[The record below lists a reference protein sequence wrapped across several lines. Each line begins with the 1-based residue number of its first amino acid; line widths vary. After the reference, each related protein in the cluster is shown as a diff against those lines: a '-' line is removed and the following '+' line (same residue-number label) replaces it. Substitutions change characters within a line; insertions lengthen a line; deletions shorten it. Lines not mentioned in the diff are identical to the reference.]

1 MNNDYRT
8 TFIAALLSLLLGLT
22 AFAQSNSGTIRGT
35 VTDESGAA
43 ISQTRVRL
51 RTTNDFTL
59 RETSTNE
66 RGEFTFD
73 NIASGDYKISVE
85 AEGMIQTGGAQSIYV
100 AAGNAA
106 AGQSATVNIKLSV
119 GAINDAVLVS
129 ATRTETN
136 VSAVPSS
143 AYVISANDL
152 VRSQRVSVLDALR
165 SSPGVTIMQSA
176 RRGGVTSLFIRGGE
190 SDYTKVLIDGV
201 PANDAGGAFDFSDL
215 TTDNAERVELV
226 RGPQSSLYGSD
237 AMSGVLQ
244 FVTRHG
250 TSSTPEFEFTGEG
263 GSFGFNRQMARL
275 SGANQGF
282 DYSLSFSH
290 LRTNGRDRNDDYQNR
305 AASANLG
312 YRFREQTTLRV
323 TLRNEN
329 SGAGVPGT
337 TARFFT
343 DPDERVRRRRI
354 ATGARLDDQTTRIWH
369 QQFAF
374 TYSENNQESFDPV
387 GQDLSKPNTPPD
399 TFFAFNDF
407 AFYFK
412 NHQRRRGLRY
422 QSDLALPHNNLL
434 SAGVDWE
441 QERGVFDSGFAGTSR
456 VAANRR
462 NTGFFL
468 QNQFA
473 LSDRF
478 VLNAG
483 LRIENNRAQV
493 PASLSN
499 ILKSLGSAPVT
510 GEVGFG
516 TVVVPKIAL
525 AFTMRRGNS
534 SFGATRLRASYGE
547 GIKEP
552 TMVEAFS
559 PSPFFLGNPTLKPER
574 ARSFDFGIEQLL
586 VRDRVRIEATYFE
599 NRYRDQIAF
608 VGDPSTFGGPIKTPQ
623 GLLTNN
629 INNDRA
635 RARGL
640 EFAVAV
646 RPVRQLS
653 LSGQYTLLDSKI
665 TAIADVIDFVT
676 LKLVPS
682 NELGLSLVRRPKH
695 FGSINIAWTGEKFDL
710 NLDGFFVGRRRDID
724 PVTFSRLVYN
734 DAYAKL
740 DLAGGYRITP
750 RVTTFARIENLL
762 NQNYQEVLGYPAYKL
777 NFSAGMRFR
786 IGGDN

>member
-1 MNNDYRT
+1 MNNYYRT
-8 TFIAALLSLLLGLT
+8 IAIASLLSLLLSL
-22 AFAQSNSGTIRGT
+22 AAYAQGNSGTIRGN

-43 ISQTRVRL
+43 INQARVRL
-51 RTTNDFTL
+51 RTINDFTL

-66 RGEFTFD
+66 RGEFSFD
-73 NIASGDYKISVE
+73 NIALGDYKISIE
-85 AEGMIQTGGAQSIYV
+85 AEGLTQTGGAQTISV
-100 AAGNAA
+100 TGGQNA
-106 AGQSATVNIKLSV
+106 SVTIKLSV
-119 GAINDAVLVS
+119 AAINDAVIVS

-136 VSAVPSS
+136 VTAVPSS
-143 AYVISANDL
+143 TYVVSANDL
-152 VRSQRVSVLDALR
+152 ARSQRVNVFDALR
-165 SSPGVTIMQSA
+165 LSPGVTVMQTA

-226 RGPQSSLYGSD
+226 RGSQSSLYGSD

-244 FVTRHG
+244 LVTRRG

-263 GSFGFNRQMARL
+263 GSFGFNRQLARL
-275 SGANQGF
+275 SGANSGF
-282 DYSLSFSH
+282 DYSLSFSR

-305 AASANLG
+305 TASANLG
-312 YRFREQTTLRV
+312 YRFREQTALRV

-329 SGAGVPGT
+329 SGAGVPGA
-337 TARFFT
+337 TARFFP

-354 ATGARLDDQTTRIWH
+354 ATGARLDDQTTQFWH

-387 GQDLSKPNTPPD
+387 GQDLTKPNTPPD

-407 AFYFK
+407 SFYFK

-422 QSDLALPHNNLL
+422 QSDLVLPHNNLL

-441 QERGVFDSGFAGTSR
+441 QERAVFDSGFSGTSR
-456 VAANRR
+456 VAANRT

-483 LRIENNRAQV
+483 LRVENNRAQV
-493 PASLSN
+493 PSSLSA
-499 ILKSLGSAPVT
+499 ILASLGSAPVT

-516 TVVVPKIAL
+516 TVVVPKVAF
-525 AFTMRRGNS
+525 AFTLQRGNEN
-534 SFGATRLRASYGE
+534 FGATRVRASYGE

-599 NRYRDQIAF
+599 NRYRNQIAF
-608 VGDPSTFGGPIKTPQ
+608 VGDPSTFGGPIRTPQ

-646 RPVRQLS
+646 RPIRQLS
-653 LSGQYTLLDSKI
+653 LSGQYTLVASKI

-682 NELGLSLVRRPKH
+682 DELGLSLVRRPKH
-695 FGSINIAWTGEKFDL
+695 FGSINIAWTGEKFDI

-750 RVTTFARIENLL
+750 RVMAFARIENLL
-762 NQNYQEVLGYPAYKL
+762 NRDYQEVLGYPAYRL